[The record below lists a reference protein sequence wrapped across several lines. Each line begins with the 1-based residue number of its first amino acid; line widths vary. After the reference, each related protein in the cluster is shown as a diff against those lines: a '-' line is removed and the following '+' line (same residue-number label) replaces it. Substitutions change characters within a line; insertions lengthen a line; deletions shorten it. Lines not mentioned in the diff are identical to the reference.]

1 MKLEELS
8 KYNGQNGQKAYIAY
22 KGKVYDVTDSKKWKN
37 GTHMARHKA
46 GEDLTDFLA
55 LAPHTDEVLQSF
67 EVVDTLE
74 TQESSSTKTK
84 EALINFY
91 QKFHP
96 HPVLIHY
103 PLGLFFFAALMQIL
117 FLITSLKSFDDS
129 AIYAFSI
136 ATLMAIPAIL
146 AGFLSWWINYDKQ
159 TTKIFKNKITF
170 SIILVLIGIFN
181 IFLRVSHPDL
191 LANGGFIYVL
201 YNLLIFANSAVVLF
215 IAYEGGKI
223 TWPS

>member
-8 KYNGQNGQKAYIAY
+8 KHNGQNGEKAYVAY
-22 KGKVYDVTDSKKWKN
+22 KGKVYDVTNSKRWQN
-37 GTHMARHKA
+37 GVHMARHRA

-55 LAPHTDEVLQSF
+55 LAPHTDEVLKSF

-74 TQESSSTKTK
+74 IDESKTQSSK
-84 EALINFY
+84 ETLIKFY

-103 PLGLFFFAALMQIL
+103 PLGLFFFAALMQLL
-117 FLITSLKSFDDS
+117 FLLTSLSSFELS
-129 AIYAFSI
+129 AIYAFFV
-136 ATLMAIPAIL
+136 ATIMAIPAIS

-170 SIILVLIGIFN
+170 SIILVLIGITG
-181 IFLRVSHPDL
+181 IVIRVTNPDISSTNS
-191 LANGGFIYVL
+191 LAFII
-201 YNLLIFANSAVVLF
+201 YNVLIFANLPIVLF

-223 TWPS
+223 TWA